1 MRKHAAAISREVTKL
16 ERRHIPRGNDLDATA
31 HEKRSQQNVLAIAS
45 LVEGGA
51 RPAALQTIEDQ
62 MRLRQMNGFGPSEFL
77 HLSYVYLTVL
87 RRFVVTDGKTLG
99 EGLAAW
105 DAVEEFLLPKMGEYI
120 RLCLDLDDPTMPSG
134 RPKSLSELLDVTGAS
149 NTGTRSPFSTSASR
163 LPTAPKTRTAKPR
176 R

>member
-1 MRKHAAAISREVTKL
+1 MSHGDGAALPV
-16 ERRHIPRGNDLDATA
+16 
-31 HEKRSQQNVLAIAS
+31 
-45 LVEGGA
+45 
-51 RPAALQTIEDQ
+51 ALQTIGDQ

-120 RLCLDLDDPTMPSG
+120 RLCLDMDDPTVPSG
-134 RPKSLSELLDVTGAS
+134 KPKPLSELLDVESTQTGAS
-149 NTGTRSPFSTSASR
+149 SRRTKTRSPFSTSAST
-163 LPTAPKTRTAKPR
+163 LPTAPKAKPR